1 MAGTIQ
7 IRAEGQGFVVAKYTG
22 TAATLYLD
30 LGFIP
35 ITARAFNT
43 TDGDAGWTW
52 MRGMDSG
59 MCIGEGAALV
69 SVTSGAITTLDGS
82 AGNGVGLQ
90 LGTDSTYVNE
100 SAKVYICSF
109 MR

>member
-35 ITARAFNT
+35 VSARGLNT

-52 MRGMDSG
+52 MRGMDAAS
-59 MCIGEGAALV
+59 CIGEGAALA
-69 SVTSGAITTLDGS
+69 SVTSGGITTLDGS
-82 AGNGVGLQ
+82 AGNGIGLQ
-90 LGTDSTYVNE
+90 LGTNAVYVNE
-100 SAKVYICSF
+100 TDKVYICSF